1 MQTIDISLPDS
12 VKALVDRQVATGRY
26 GSASEYVQNLI
37 LDDETR
43 RADEAEL
50 EGLLLEGLRSGPA
63 TDLTEQDW
71 QDIRREGLARLEG
84 RKVQVR

>member
-12 VKALVDRQVATGRY
+12 VKDLVDQQIATGRC
-26 GSASEYVQNLI
+26 GSASEYIANLI

-50 EGLLLEGLRSGPA
+50 ENLLLDGLRSGPA

-71 QDIRREGLARLEG
+71 LDIRREGLARLEA
-84 RKVQVR
+84 RKVQAK